1 VKKFCVFSNDKR
13 FRILSLWFLAPV
25 CLLITGACSSG
36 PSVEV
41 DDYARVLNVAQVHNA
56 ASTLPD
62 PVAIYTINT
71 LQGTPPDLQQ
81 IALQKL
87 QGNPGL
93 LVLAIDTG
101 RHYFSIAHGPGIA
114 LSGAG
119 LHQAVSAFSA
129 RFTDGDYTGASLAA
143 LSALQHSLGAST
155 MAGSGGGLLTGPTLF
170 CCIVPLLLVLCLVL
184 FVASRRKRL
193 GEMLGRRNPFGQRAS
208 PFDQPGPMDQGP
220 YPAQPGQGPYPAQ
233 PGQGPYPAQP
243 GQGSG
248 MNPWMAGGLGAA
260 AGGLAGYE
268 LGRRQGEHEQGRE
281 NDFGGEAGTG
291 NVGGQNPWNAGG
303 GGGDFGGGSAG
314 SWNAGGG
321 GGDFGS
327 DDFDQGGGGDF

>member
-1 VKKFCVFSNDKR
+1 MNKFCVFSNDKR
-13 FRILSLWFLAPV
+13 LRILSLWFFVLV
-25 CLLITGACSSG
+25 CLLITGACRSG
-36 PSVEV
+36 PAVEV
-41 DDYARVLNVAQVHNA
+41 DDYARVLNVAQVQNA

-81 IALQKL
+81 IAQQKL

-114 LSGAG
+114 LSGSG
-119 LHQAVSAFSA
+119 LHQAISAFSA
-129 RFTDGDYTGASLAA
+129 RFTGGDYTGASLAA
-143 LSALQHSLGAST
+143 LSALQRSLSDAEI
-155 MAGSGGGLLTGPTLF
+155 ARDSGGGLLTGTTLF
-170 CCIVPLLLVLCLVL
+170 CCIVPLLLVICLVL

-193 GEMLGRRNPFGQRAS
+193 GEMMGRRNPFGQRAS
-208 PFDQPGPMDQGP
+208 PFDQAGPMDQGP
-220 YPAQPGQGPYPAQ
+220 YPT
-233 PGQGPYPAQP
+233 QP

-268 LGRRQGEHEQGRE
+268 LGRRQGEHEQNRE
-281 NDFGGEAGTG
+281 NDFAGEAGGG
-291 NVGGQNPWNAGG
+291 N
-303 GGGDFGGGSAG
+303 FGNAG

-321 GGDFGS
+321 GDFGGDGGNAWGGGGDFGS
-327 DDFDQGGGGDF
+327 DDYDRGGGGDF